1 MRSPW
6 ELFSGLVQRDTFPRN
21 ERVPAR
27 WFDRGVQA
35 PSIPTATSKE
45 DWFHTTEPVL
55 FCQKY
60 FRRSQWQQQQAAC
73 PIRFLLRW
81 RITLLVFKSQA
92 KTVCHPLVA
101 AFNLS
106 RLGHSYLLLG
116 CPASEQ
122 AACTP
127 CVSENQA
134 GTLSCRSRIKG
145 CSAWS
150 SETSSGY
157 PKDFSVLRLNR
168 WMWSL
173 SR

>member
-27 WFDRGVQA
+27 WSDRGVQA

-45 DWFHTTEPVL
+45 DWFHAAEPVL

-60 FRRSQWQQQQAAC
+60 FRRSQWQQQAAC

-92 KTVCHPLVA
+92 KTVLHPLVA
-101 AFNLS
+101 AFGLS

-116 CPASEQ
+116 CPAFEQ

-127 CVSENQA
+127 SVSENQA
-134 GTLSCRSRIKG
+134 GTPSCRSRIKG
-145 CSAWS
+145 CSACS

>member
-45 DWFHTTEPVL
+45 DWFHTAEPVL

-60 FRRSQWQQQQAAC
+60 FRRSHWQQQAAC

-127 CVSENQA
+127 SVSENQA

-145 CSAWS
+145 CSTWS